1 MIGAIFNTLFN
12 LIISLVNILLTP
24 LDMLIQAAFPSVA
37 DFLSSVNAMFSL
49 VLSGLG
55 WVIGLT
61 CLPPLAFQLLLL
73 YFTFVLTVPLAIS
86 SIKLVIRWYNALK
99 P

>member
-1 MIGAIFNTLFN
+1 MIGALFN
-12 LIISLVNILLTP
+12 ALFSLIINLVDLILSP
-24 LDMLIQAAFPSVA
+24 IDAIIQAAFPNVA
-37 DFLSSVNAMFSL
+37 QLLTSVNAMFSM
-49 VLSGLG
+49 VSSGLG

-73 YFTFVLTVPLAIS
+73 YYTFILTVPLAIS
-86 SIKLVIRWYNALK
+86 SIKLVIRWYNAIK

>member
-1 MIGAIFNTLFN
+1 MIGALFN
-12 LIISLVNILLTP
+12 ALFSLIINLVDIILLPIDTI
-24 LDMLIQAAFPSVA
+24 IQSAFPSVA
-37 DFLSSVNAMFSL
+37 QLLASVNSMFSL

-73 YFTFVLTVPLAIS
+73 YFTFILTVPIAIS
-86 SIKLVIRWYNALK
+86 SIKLVIRWYNAIK

>member
-1 MIGAIFNTLFN
+1 MIAALFN
-12 LIISLVNILLTP
+12 ALFDLIIGLVNIILSPIDLIISS
-24 LDMLIQAAFPSVA
+24 AFPA
-37 DFLSSVNAMFSL
+37 LGD
-49 VLSGLG
+49 VLASINSFFALASQGLG

-73 YFTFVLTVPLAIS
+73 YYTFILTVPLAIS
-86 SIKLVIRWYNALK
+86 SLKLVIRWYNALK

>member
-1 MIGAIFNTLFN
+1 MISALFN
-12 LIISLVNILLTP
+12 ALFELIINLVNILLTP
-24 LDMLIQAAFPSVA
+24 IDMLIQAAFPDLSQV
-37 DFLSSVNAMFSL
+37 LSSINAMFNL

-61 CLPPLAFQLLLL
+61 MLPPLAFQILLL
-73 YFTFVLTVPLAIS
+73 YYTFKLTVPLAIS